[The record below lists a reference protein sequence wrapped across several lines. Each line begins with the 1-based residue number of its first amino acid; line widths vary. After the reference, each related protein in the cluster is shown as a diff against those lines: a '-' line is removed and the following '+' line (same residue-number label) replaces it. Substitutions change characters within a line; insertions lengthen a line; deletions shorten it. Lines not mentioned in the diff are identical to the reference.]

1 MIPVPKDAIDEI
13 GRLTAEVARLRE
25 RVAALEEALDM
36 LAIATRKYRS
46 LPRIDGDTVCRL
58 EAELR
63 EALEKARA
71 LRGDAPKEERCHVWG
86 RDVSRWKLPEFHR
99 RGTPETPA
107 RGDGVKE
114 GDD

>member
-1 MIPVPKDAIDEI
+1 MISLTEAAARAALGDAPKSPEEIESSVRQMLADPAIKRDVREFAKTI
-13 GRLTAEVARLRE
+13 SPTAEDLSR
-25 RVAALEEALDM
+25 
-36 LAIATRKYRS
+36 
-46 LPRIDGDTVCRL
+46 RIG
-58 EAELR
+58 A
-63 EALEKARA
+63 
-71 LRGDAPKEERCHVWG
+71 APKEERCHVWG